1 MILNI
6 DVTLDYELAAPT
18 DVLLMIEAARGFA
31 GQRVLEDTL
40 TVTPNV
46 DAPDGAGRR
55 IPGPT
60 GLGTRLWFRA
70 EERFA
75 ATYRAKVE
83 VTRPDPDLPSFATT
97 APHELPGETTDCLMP
112 SRYCPSDQFEPFV
125 AGQFAGLA
133 GGALAQAI
141 SDWLHE
147 NLTYTPGS
155 SGPSTTAVDT
165 FLTRQGICRDYAH
178 VLIAMARAGGIPA
191 RMAAVYAPGVEPP
204 DFHAVAELWLG
215 DQWHLV
221 DATGMASPSDIA
233 VIGVG
238 KDAAEIAFL
247 TSYGA
252 MTLQEQSVKVARG

>member
-6 DVTLDYELAAPT
+6 DVSLDYDLSAPT
-18 DVLLMIEAARGFA
+18 DLLLMTEVARDIA
-31 GQRVLEDTL
+31 GQRVIEDELL
-40 TVTPNV
+40 TPPNL
-46 DAPDGAGRR
+46 AAEDGAARR

-60 GLGTRLWFRA
+60 GLGTRIWMRA
-70 EERFA
+70 DDRFKA
-75 ATYRAKVE
+75 SYRARVE
-83 VTRPDPDLPSFATT
+83 ITRPDPDLPSFTAT
-97 APHELPGETTDCLMP
+97 APHDLPGETTDCLMP

-125 AGQFAGLA
+125 RAQFPNLV
-133 GGALAQAI
+133 GGELAQAI
-141 SDWLHE
+141 QDWLSEH
-147 NLTYTPGS
+147 LTYTPGS

-178 VLIAMARAGGIPA
+178 CTIAMARAGGIPA
-191 RMAAVYAPGVEPP
+191 RMAAVYAPDVEPP

-221 DATGMASPSDIA
+221 DATGMARPSDIA

-252 MTLQEQSVKVARG
+252 MTLENQTVTVSRD

>member
-1 MILNI
+1 MILDI
-6 DVTLDYELAAPT
+6 DVSLDYDLSAPS
-18 DVLLMIEAARGFA
+18 DILLMTEVARDMA
-31 GQRVLEDTL
+31 GQRVIEDSL
-40 TVTPNV
+40 T
-46 DAPDGAGRR
+46 ASPDIASEDGKGRR
-55 IPGPT
+55 ILGPT
-60 GLGTRLWFRA
+60 GLGSRLWFCA
-70 EERFA
+70 EERF
-75 ATYRAKVE
+75 TVRYRAGVE
-83 VTRPDPDLPSFATT
+83 VTRPDPDLPSFAAT
-97 APHELPGETTDCLMP
+97 APHDLPGETTDCLMP

-125 AGQFAGLA
+125 AAQFEGLA
-133 GGALAQAI
+133 GGELAQAM
-141 SDWLHE
+141 SDWLGAH
-147 NLTYTPGS
+147 LSYTPGA

-165 FLTRQGICRDYAH
+165 FLSRQGICRDYAH

-221 DATGMASPSDIA
+221 DATGMAGPSEIA

-252 MTLQEQSVKVARG
+252 MTLREQSVRVSRA